1 MATNTTN
8 INYPRGSEWHIW
20 DLHVH
25 TPASIV
31 NYYVPGDDCDI
42 WENFIRDLESLPDEV
57 KVLGINDY
65 LFIDGY
71 KKVLEYKNN
80 GRLQNIDLIL
90 PVVEFRLAQFGG
102 NRQFSRVNFHVIFS
116 NKLDA
121 DIIQCQFLN
130 ALSTKYQ
137 LSPEYNSLSWGGLIT
152 IDNLQNLG
160 RQIIDSVPK
169 NERIHYGSE
178 LVEGFNN
185 LNFNYREIMSIL
197 ESAPQFFEGQYL
209 TAIGKTEWED
219 IKWNDHSIAE
229 KKNIIN
235 SVDFVFTAAE
245 TVDAYFAGLEK
256 LTNAGVNNRLLDCS
270 DAHYNSSSDNK
281 DRIGNCHCWI
291 KAETTFEGLRQVL
304 YEPSERKTVSLM
316 YPRSKNTY
324 QIIDHVILDEE
335 GFWQDVVPLNPD
347 LNTIIGGRAT
357 GKSTL
362 LKAMAAKQAN
372 VKLKE
377 DDSFVKQHLDGV
389 KVIWAD
395 GEEHPENQIDFFRQ
409 SYMHDL
415 AEKEDEF
422 NDVLSGIISDK
433 DEQHIL
439 STYDTSNSTLKA
451 QLAHDILAIFQN
463 HAKILSFEEKIRNK
477 GNKSGILGEI
487 EKLKVKLQELSK
499 SSSISEEELNQYQ
512 NLSEQISQK
521 EALIAK
527 ADRDIAILEKATGMS
542 IVNHEYLRLTG
553 LNGLEYIKNQSM
565 VQDKF
570 NSLSTS
576 IDNEWTAFIQQI
588 LNETKQAI
596 INLNKDISQIKSSE
610 LYLKG
615 QKFYSDNKE
624 IGDLKAKIH
633 EEEEKIFEIETFEK
647 GQRQAEDE
655 ENRLFNAIISN
666 HLQYK
671 KNAQNVIDNLHFE
684 SDELTIGAKS
694 RLRNNELNGFL
705 DNALNVRTHD
715 RQEYLASIE
724 SNYESE
730 TESVIR
736 GFLTKALA
744 NEIALKNYNDIQQ
757 VSTRFL
763 SENWFAIDY
772 ELLYQNDTFKQMS
785 SGKQAFV
792 VLKLLLDFSDKKN
805 PIFID
810 QPEDSLDNRAIY
822 NELVTYILRKKK
834 QRQIILVTHN
844 PNIVVSSDSENVIVA
859 NQQGND
865 SQNEN
870 GCRFQYING
879 ALENTVKKDSTCS
892 YVLKSQ
898 GIKEHV
904 CEILEGGVEA
914 FKKREQKYGLS
925 S

>member
-1 MATNTTN
+1 MTTSTSN
-8 INYPRGSEWHIW
+8 SDYPRGSEWHIW

-31 NYYVPGDDCDI
+31 NGYVAGEDCDV
-42 WENFIRDLESLPDEV
+42 WENFVRDLEQLPSDV

-71 KKVLEYKNN
+71 KKLLDYQKK
-80 GRLQNIDLIL
+80 GRLQNINLIL

-102 NRQFSRVNFHVIFS
+102 NKQFSRVNFHVIFS
-116 NKLDA
+116 NTIDA
-121 DIIQCQFLN
+121 EIIQSQFLN

-160 RQIIDSVPK
+160 RQIIDSVPEQ
-169 NERIHYGSE
+169 ERVHFGSE

-185 LNFNYREIMSIL
+185 LNFNYRDIINTL
-197 ESAPQFFEGQYL
+197 ESAPQFFGGKYL

-219 IKWNDHSIAE
+219 IKWNDNSIAE

-245 TVDAYFAGLEK
+245 TVDAYFAGLKK
-256 LTNAGVNNRLLDCS
+256 LTDSRVNNCLLDCS
-270 DAHYNSSSDNK
+270 DAHYNSSSANK

-291 KAETTFEGLRQVL
+291 KAEATFEGLRQVL
-304 YEPSERKTVSLM
+304 FEPHERKTVSLM
-316 YPRSKNTY
+316 SPQDKNSY

-335 GFWQDVVPLNPD
+335 GFWHDVIPLNPN

-362 LKAMAAKQAN
+362 LKSMAAKQVN
-372 VKLKE
+372 VKLKD
-377 DDSFVKQHLDGV
+377 DDSFVREHLDGV

-395 GEEHPENQIDFFRQ
+395 GAEHPENQIDFFRQ

-415 AEKEDEF
+415 AENEDEF
-422 NDVLSGIISDK
+422 NEVLRGIISDK

-439 STYDTSNSTLKA
+439 STYESSNSQLKT

-463 HAKILSFEEKIRNK
+463 HAKVLSLEERIRNK
-477 GNKSGILGEI
+477 GNKLGIVSEI
-487 EKLKVKLQELSK
+487 EKLKAKLQELSK
-499 SSSISEEELNQYQ
+499 SASISEEDLNRCQD
-512 NLSEQISQK
+512 LSEQISQK
-521 EALIAK
+521 EALITK
-527 ADRDIAILEKATGMS
+527 ADRDIAVIEKATGLS
-542 IVNHEYLRLTG
+542 IVNREYLRLTG
-553 LNGLEYIKNQSM
+553 LDGLEFINNQTM
-565 VQDKF
+565 VQDRF

-576 IDNEWTAFIQQI
+576 MDNEWTVFIQQI
-588 LNETKQAI
+588 LDETKQAK
-596 INLNKDISQIKSSE
+596 INLNKEISQIKSSE

-624 IGDLKAKIH
+624 IGDLKAKIQ
-633 EEEEKIFEIETFEK
+633 EEEKKVSEIEIFEK
-647 GQRQAEDE
+647 GQKQAKDE
-655 ENRLFNAIISN
+655 ENRLFNAIITN

-671 KNAQNVIDNLHFE
+671 KNALDVIDSLHFE
-684 SDELTIGAKS
+684 SDELKISAKRRFCKS
-694 RLRNNELNGFL
+694 ELSGFL
-705 DNALNVRTHD
+705 ENTFNLRSYD
-715 RQEYLASIE
+715 RQEYLRSIE
-724 SNYESE
+724 MDYEND

-736 GFLTKALA
+736 EFLRKALA
-744 NEIALKNYNDIQQ
+744 NEIALKNYNEIQQ
-757 VSTRFL
+757 VTTHFL
-763 SENWFAIDY
+763 SENWFVIDY
-772 ELLYQNDTFKQMS
+772 ELLYQNDTFHQMS

-792 VLKLLLDFSDKKN
+792 ILKLLLDFSDKKN

-870 GCRFQYING
+870 GCRFQYVNG
-879 ALENTVKKDSTCS
+879 ALENTFNKDLTCS
-892 YVLKSQ
+892 NVLKSQ
-898 GIKEHV
+898 GIREHV
-904 CEILEGGVEA
+904 CEILEGGMDA
-914 FKKREQKYGLS
+914 FKKREQKYGFLS
-925 S
+925 